1 MGVET
6 INLMI
11 FTMILFFF
19 SDQNQEIYSI
29 LRHDIFDKISHLS
42 IKIKTKQQYKIRE
55 HQVYILEN
63 FT

>member
-6 INLMI
+6 IKPYDL
-11 FTMILFFF
+11 TMILFFF

-29 LRHDIFDKISHLS
+29 LRHDIFDKISNLHM
-42 IKIKTKQQYKIRE
+42 KMKTKQQNKIRE